1 MRQKEMLRNNMNAI
15 IGFIN
20 EYPFFKVSLIVIA
33 FSIELLIALKIGDSI
48 GRFVYYIKH
57 G

>member
-1 MRQKEMLRNNMNAI
+1 MLRNNMNAI

>member
-1 MRQKEMLRNNMNAI
+1 MRQKIMRNNMNAI

-48 GRFVYYIKH
+48 GRFIYYIKH